1 MVRRAL
7 AARLSRALVGCY
19 PRRWRQRY
27 GEELLEVLDQ
37 HHAGA
42 RTVLNL
48 AAGAVGA
55 HLDPA
60 YRMELLPM
68 IRLHKK
74 GFAAAAVVFG
84 GLMVL
89 VLLAGIV
96 VWQDNLGNDGPPPP
110 LSQGA
115 FGVAFSPDG
124 RTVATINTNLEIWNA
139 ADLARPE
146 RLGYSRGD
154 TVSGTDPAFTPDG
167 HVLATAGGKTVI
179 LWNVARHP
187 GRPAQITV
195 LPAGPGGVGA
205 VAFSPDGR
213 TLASGYDDGTVALWN
228 TADPAR
234 VTRIATLT
242 RQAGGIAALS
252 FSPGGH
258 LLASASDGGTVAL
271 WNVAHPTRAARV
283 TTLTRQ
289 AGGVAALA
297 FSPGGH
303 LLASAS
309 NNGSVALWNVAGLA
323 QPTIIATLRL
333 TIPAPPAQQGG
344 FPDVA
349 LAFSAG
355 GHTLTTIAGNST
367 VTRWNV
373 TSPGTVTRITTITGH
388 SIGSG
393 PVAFSPGG
401 RTVAGAPVTGDTV
414 ALWALP

>member
-1 MVRRAL
+1 MVRRTL

-27 GEELLEVLDQ
+27 GEELLDVLDQ
-37 HHAGA
+37 HGAGA

-48 AAGAVGA
+48 GASALGA

-60 YRMELLPM
+60 YRTERFPM
-68 IRLHKK
+68 IRLHKNA
-74 GFAAAAVVFG
+74 FAAAAAVIA

-115 FGVAFSPDG
+115 YGVAFSPDG
-124 RTVATINTNLEIWNA
+124 RTVATINTSLEIWNA

-167 HVLATAGGKTVI
+167 RVLATAGGKTVI
-179 LWNVARHP
+179 LWSVAHHP

-195 LPAGPGGVGA
+195 LPAGPGGVSA

-228 TADPAR
+228 VADPAR

-242 RQAGGIAALS
+242 GQAGGIAALS

-258 LLASASDGGTVAL
+258 LLAC
-271 WNVAHPTRAARV
+271 
-283 TTLTRQ
+283 
-289 AGGVAALA
+289 AG
-297 FSPGGH
+297 
-303 LLASAS
+303 
-309 NNGSVALWNVAGLA
+309 NNGAVALWNVAGPA
-323 QPTIIATLRL
+323 QPAITATLRL
-333 TIPAPPAQQGG
+333 TVPAPPAQQGG

-355 GHTLTTIAGNST
+355 GHTLTTIAGNTT

-373 TSPGTVTRITTITGH
+373 TGTGTVTRITTITGH

>member
-1 MVRRAL
+1 M
-7 AARLSRALVGCY
+7 
-19 PRRWRQRY
+19 
-27 GEELLEVLDQ
+27 
-37 HHAGA
+37 
-42 RTVLNL
+42 LNL
-48 AAGAVGA
+48 GASALGA

-60 YRMELLPM
+60 YRTERLPM
-68 IRLHKK
+68 IRLHKNAL
-74 GFAAAAVVFG
+74 AAAGFVIA
-84 GLMVL
+84 GLIVL

-110 LSQGA
+110 LSQSGA

-154 TVSGTDPAFTPDG
+154 TVSGTDPAFTPG
-167 HVLATAGGKTVI
+167 GRVLATAGGKTVI
-179 LWNVARHP
+179 LWNVAHHP

-195 LPAGPGGVGA
+195 LPAGPAGVGA

-228 TADPAR
+228 AADPAR
-234 VTRIATLT
+234 VARIATLT

-258 LLASASDGGTVAL
+258 LLASAS
-271 WNVAHPTRAARV
+271 
-283 TTLTRQ
+283 
-289 AGGVAALA
+289 
-297 FSPGGH
+297 
-303 LLASAS
+303 
-309 NNGSVALWNVAGLA
+309 NNGAVALWNVAGPA
-323 QPTIIATLRL
+323 QPALTATLRL
-333 TIPAPPAQQGG
+333 TVPAPAAQQGG

-349 LAFSAG
+349 LAFSAD

-373 TSPGTVTRITTITGH
+373 TGPGTVTRITTITGH

-401 RTVAGAPVTGDTV
+401 RAVAGAPVTGDTV
-414 ALWALP
+414 ALWTLP

>member
-1 MVRRAL
+1 MGRTL
-7 AARLSRALVGCY
+7 AARLSRALAGCY

-27 GEELLEVLDQ
+27 GEELLDVLDQ
-37 HHAGA
+37 HRAGA

-48 AAGAVGA
+48 AASALGA

-60 YRMELLPM
+60 YRTERLPV
-68 IRLHKK
+68 IRLHKNA
-74 GFAAAAVVFG
+74 FAAAGFVIA

-110 LSQGA
+110 LSQGV
-115 FGVAFSPDG
+115 FGVAVSPDG
-124 RTVATINTNLEIWNA
+124 RTVATISTSLEIWNA

-167 HVLATAGGKTVI
+167 RVLATAGGKTVI

-187 GRPAQITV
+187 GRPARITV
-195 LPAGPGGVGA
+195 LPAGPAGVGA

-228 TADPAR
+228 AADPAR
-234 VTRIATLT
+234 VARIATLT
-242 RQAGGIAALS
+242 RQAGRIAALS

-271 WNVAHPTRAARV
+271 WNAADPARV
-283 TTLTRQ
+283 ARIATLTRQ
-289 AGGVAALA
+289 AGGIAALS
-297 FSPGGH
+297 FSPDGH

-309 NNGSVALWNVAGLA
+309 NNGAVALWNVAGPARRPSPPRSASPSRRRPLG
-323 QPTIIATLRL
+323 REVFL
-333 TIPAPPAQQGG
+333 TSRSRSPPAG
-344 FPDVA
+344 
-349 LAFSAG
+349 
-355 GHTLTTIAGNST
+355 
-367 VTRWNV
+367 TR
-373 TSPGTVTRITTITGH
+373 
-388 SIGSG
+388 
-393 PVAFSPGG
+393 
-401 RTVAGAPVTGDTV
+401 
-414 ALWALP
+414 